1 LSIAAG
7 RATLRAVEMHPGQLA
22 VTSDTVRTLVAEQ
35 FPQWQHLQIAARSSP
50 GTVNAIF
57 RIGDQLVARLPLM
70 ADSEAAVR
78 NRLQREAAAAAEL
91 IGRTPF
97 ATPRPIA
104 IGEPGVGYPLPWSIN
119 TWLPGEPATA
129 DDCSES
135 DSFARD
141 LGDFI
146 NAVRAIDTR
155 GRTYDGNGR
164 GGDLFSH
171 DEWMQQCLTNSE
183 GLLDVTTLRSIW
195 AEMRDLP
202 RGDTPDTMNHSD
214 LIPPNILVA
223 DGRLVG
229 VLDVGGL
236 GAADPALDLVSAWH
250 LLDTERRQL
259 LRDHV
264 GCNEAEWHRGRA
276 WAFQQAL
283 GAVWYYVDSSPTMS
297 EGCRRTLERIVS
309 DIRS

>member
-1 LSIAAG
+1 
-7 RATLRAVEMHPGQLA
+7 MHPGQLA
-22 VTSDTVRTLVAEQ
+22 VSPDTVRTLVAEQ
-35 FPQWQHLQIAARSSP
+35 FRHWRHLQISAVSSP

-57 RIGDQLVARLPLM
+57 RIGDQFVARFPLVA
-70 ADSEAAVR
+70 DDDVAAVR
-78 NRLQREAAAAAEL
+78 HRLQREAAAAAEL

-97 ATPRPIA
+97 ATARPIA
-104 IGEPGVGYPLPWSIN
+104 IGEPGAGYPLPWSIN
-119 TWLPGEPATA
+119 TWLPGRPATA
-129 DDCSES
+129 NDCSES
-135 DSFARD
+135 DSIATD

-155 GRTYDGNGR
+155 GRIYDGNGR
-164 GGDLFSH
+164 GGNLFSH
-171 DEWMQQCLTNSE
+171 DEWMEECLTNSE
-183 GLLDVTTLRSIW
+183 GLLDVATLRSIW
-195 AEMRDLP
+195 AEMRELP
-202 RGDTPDTMNHSD
+202 RGDTPDVMNHSD

-236 GAADPALDLVSAWH
+236 SAADPALDLVGAWH

-259 LRDHV
+259 LRNHV
-264 GCNEAEWHRGRA
+264 GCNEAEWRRGRA

-297 EGCRRTLERIVS
+297 EGCRRTLERIVT

>member
-1 LSIAAG
+1 
-7 RATLRAVEMHPGQLA
+7 MHPGQLS
-22 VTSDTVRTLVAEQ
+22 VSPGTVRALVGEQ
-35 FPQWQHLQIAARSSP
+35 FPQWQHLYVEAVSSA

-57 RIGDQLVARLPLM
+57 RIGDQFVARFPLI
-70 ADSEAAVR
+70 ADDSVAAVR
-78 NRLQREAAAAAEL
+78 DRLQREAAAAEEL
-91 IGRTPF
+91 IGQTPF

-104 IGEPGVGYPLPWSIN
+104 IGEPSLDYPLPWSIN

-135 DSFARD
+135 NSFATD

-146 NAVRAIDTR
+146 NAVRAMDTR
-155 GRTYDGNGR
+155 GRTYDGIGR

-171 DEWMQQCLTNSE
+171 DEWMQDCLTYSE
-183 GLLDVTTLRSIW
+183 GLLDVATLRSIW
-195 AEMRDLP
+195 AELRDIP
-202 RGDTPDTMNHSD
+202 RGNAPDVMNHGD
-214 LIPPNILVA
+214 LIPPNTLIA
-223 DGRLVG
+223 DGRLIA

-250 LLDTERRQL
+250 LLDTGRRQL
-259 LRDHV
+259 LREHV
-264 GCNEAEWHRGRA
+264 GCDDAEWQRGRA

-297 EGCRRTLERIVS
+297 AGCRRTLERIVN
-309 DIRS
+309 DVRS

>member
-1 LSIAAG
+1 VA
-7 RATLRAVEMHPGQLA
+7 RATLRAVEMHPGQLS
-22 VTSDTVRTLVAEQ
+22 VSLVTVRRLVVEQ
-35 FPQWQHLQIAARSSP
+35 FPQWQHLRIEAVSSV

-57 RIGDQLVARLPLM
+57 RVGDQFVARFLLVP
-70 ADSEAAVR
+70 DDVSVVR
-78 NRLQREAAAAAEL
+78 EQLEREAAAAEEL
-91 IGRTPF
+91 IGETPF

-104 IGEPGVGYPLPWSIN
+104 IGDPGVGYPLPWSIN

-135 DSFARD
+135 DSFAVD
-141 LGDFI
+141 LGVFI

-155 GRTYDGNGR
+155 GRTYDGSGR

-171 DEWMQQCLTNSE
+171 DEWMQECLTYSE
-183 GLLDVTTLRSIW
+183 GLLDVATLRSIW

-202 RGDTPDTMNHSD
+202 RGEAPDVMNHRD
-214 LIPPNILVA
+214 LIPPNTLVA
-223 DGRLVG
+223 KGRLVG

-236 GAADPALDLVSAWH
+236 GSADPALDLVSAWH
-250 LLDTERRQL
+250 LLDTERRQI
-259 LRDHV
+259 LRNHV
-264 GCNEAEWHRGRA
+264 GCDDAEWRRGRA

-297 EGCRRTLERIVS
+297 AGCQRTLERIVT

>member
-1 LSIAAG
+1 
-7 RATLRAVEMHPGQLA
+7 MHPGRLTVSPA
-22 VTSDTVRTLVAEQ
+22 TVRMLVAEQ
-35 FPQWQHLQIAARSSP
+35 FPQWQRLRVEAVSSP

-57 RIGDQLVARLPLM
+57 RIGDQFVARFPLM
-70 ADSEAAVR
+70 PDDDVAAVR
-78 NRLQREAAAAAEL
+78 AQLRREAAAAEEL
-91 IGRTPF
+91 IGNTAF

-104 IGEPGVGYPLPWSIN
+104 IGEPGIGYPLPWSIN

-135 DSFARD
+135 NYFAMD
-141 LGDFI
+141 LGEFI
-146 NAVRAIDTR
+146 NAVRAMDTH
-155 GRTYDGNGR
+155 GRTHDGNGR

-171 DEWMQQCLTNSE
+171 DEWMQECLTYNE
-183 GLLDVTTLRSIW
+183 RLLDVATLRSIW

-202 RGDTPDTMNHSD
+202 RGDAPDVMNHGD
-214 LIPPNILVA
+214 LIPPNTLVA

-259 LRDHV
+259 LRNHL
-264 GCNEAEWHRGRA
+264 GCDDAEWQRGRA
-276 WAFQQAL
+276 WAFEQAL

-297 EGCRRTLERIVS
+297 AGCRRTIERIVA
-309 DIRS
+309 DIQ

>member
-1 LSIAAG
+1 
-7 RATLRAVEMHPGQLA
+7 MHPGQLSISP
-22 VTSDTVRTLVAEQ
+22 VTARTLIAEQ
-35 FPQWQHLQIAARSSP
+35 FPQWQHLRIEAVSSP

-57 RIGDQLVARLPLM
+57 RIGDQFVARFPLIP
-70 ADSEAAVR
+70 DDDVAAVR
-78 NRLQREAAAAAEL
+78 ARLQQEAAAAEEL
-91 IGRTPF
+91 LGRTPF

-104 IGEPGVGYPLPWSIN
+104 IGEPGIGYPLPWSIN

-135 DSFARD
+135 NSFAID
-141 LGDFI
+141 LGEFI
-146 NAVRAIDTR
+146 NAVRAIDPR
-155 GRTYDGNGR
+155 GRTYDGSGR

-171 DEWMQQCLTNSE
+171 DEWMQECLTYSE
-183 GLLDVTTLRSIW
+183 GLLDVAPLRSIW

-202 RGDTPDTMNHSD
+202 RGEAPDVMNHSD
-214 LIPPNILVA
+214 LIPPNTLVA
-223 DGRLVG
+223 DERLAA

-236 GAADPALDLVSAWH
+236 GPADPALDLVSAWH

-264 GCNEAEWHRGRA
+264 GCDDAEWQRGRA

-297 EGCRRTLERIVS
+297 AGCQRTLERIVT